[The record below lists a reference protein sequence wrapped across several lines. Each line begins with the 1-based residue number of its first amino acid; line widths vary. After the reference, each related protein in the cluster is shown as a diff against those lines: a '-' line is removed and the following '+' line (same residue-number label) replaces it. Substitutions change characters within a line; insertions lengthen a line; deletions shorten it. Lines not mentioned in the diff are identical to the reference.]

1 MKYKLEVYGWSMES
15 VAHSLNDEQ
24 LEKVDI
30 LMRDNNSDELWE
42 VRHLMEDDIIDDM
55 WDPDMFQM
63 SAPFYNGRLFFKVID
78 ENDNVVAEFE
88 EKDLGDEYENVG
100 DVDEIYPYQSF
111 LASPHY
117 RDDGVEHVLLIIDEQ
132 KGGIY
137 EMMFESEQIPVAQD
151 FSVMGGSIDTPD
163 GEWDFVSRIFFK
175 DQLLEIHEWMDNMG
189 KAATVEI
196 YTQDGRII
204 N

>member
-15 VAHSLNDEQ
+15 IGHSLNDEQ

-42 VRHLMEDDIIDDM
+42 VRHLLEDEIIIDI
-55 WDPDMFQM
+55 WDPDMFHM
-63 SAPFYNGRLFFKVID
+63 SAPFYNGSLFFKVVD
-78 ENDNVVAEFE
+78 ENNNTIIEFE
-88 EKDLGDEYENVG
+88 EKDLGDAYENVG
-100 DVDEIYPYQSF
+100 DVDSIYPYESY

-117 RDDGVEHVLLIIDEQ
+117 RNDGVENVLLIIDEQ

-137 EMMFESEQIPVAQD
+137 EMEFESDEVPTPQQ
-151 FSVMGGSIDTPD
+151 FSLMGGSIDTPE
-163 GEWDFVSRIFFK
+163 GEWDFVSKIFFK
-175 DQLLEIHEWMDNMG
+175 DTDLEITEWLDNRG

-196 YTQDGRII
+196 YTKDGRII
-204 N
+204 S